1 MSVIQL
7 DDTSMTNI
15 TFEDIRV
22 ERAQGRLVNIFFTH
36 ELFNIPGECK
46 AGGTIRGV
54 TFRNISAPDW
64 PFPPSEIEGPT
75 RSTWW
80 RNVTFTNLRIQGQPI
95 RDAGAAG
102 LLLRHARNV
111 RFDP

>member
-1 MSVIQL
+1 M
-7 DDTSMTNI
+7 
-15 TFEDIRV
+15 
-22 ERAQGRLVNIFFTH
+22 NIFFTH

-64 PFPPSEIEGPT
+64 PFPPSEIKGLDEKHVVED
-75 RSTWW
+75 
-80 RNVTFTNLRIQGQPI
+80 VTFTNLRIQGQPI